1 MISNSIST
9 GYFERRGERERETE
23 RAYER
28 KYVCCQTIYVIHT
41 SKTYLIESNYVDIID
56 RLFFTHIHCY
66 YLIHISRIQL
76 ITFDLWQGSLHLLKY
91 MVIRWNTYSQ
101 NQFCLYSIE
110 KSENNWWIKHENK
123 RLEDLFSKLIFIS
136 HE

>member
-9 GYFERRGERERETE
+9 GYFERRGERQRENA
-23 RAYER
+23 RAHEK

-56 RLFFTHIHCY
+56 RRFFTHIHCY

-76 ITFDLWQGSLHLLKY
+76 ITFDLWQGSLHLLKC

-101 NQFCLYSIE
+101 NQFCSYCIE
-110 KSENNWWIKHENK
+110 KSEREREREDDWWIKHENK
-123 RLEDLFSKLIFIS
+123 RL
-136 HE
+136 